1 MTNIIGTVIAV
12 VIGGLLNMVV
22 AVWAEHRRQATLKL
36 NIREPDA
43 ADLILNGSSVGQF
56 RSLKIQV
63 MNVPLG
69 LLGKWMRSPALQAH
83 SLITFHRVADGSEIF
98 GRPMEGRWAN
108 SLQPTPTP
116 IVDTNGNVSLFLH
129 DAERLNAGSRID
141 IYPGESALLD
151 IAVRFQG
158 DTDCYG
164 WNNETYFAQPYGKNP
179 NWRLGS
185 HVFLVKVTVSSTG
198 RKRRGVFRL
207 INDVPYDAFRLE
219 PASQEEIARVS

>member
-1 MTNIIGTVIAV
+1 MTNIIVTIIAV

-22 AVWAEHRRQATLKL
+22 AVWAEHRRQANLRP
-36 NIREPDA
+36 NIREPDD
-43 ADLILNGSSVGQF
+43 ADLLLNGASVGQF

-63 MNVPLG
+63 MNVPSG
-69 LLGKWMRSPALQAH
+69 WLGKWMRSPALQARALV
-83 SLITFHRVADGSEIF
+83 SFHRVADGREIF
-98 GRPMEGRWAN
+98 GRRMEGRWAN

-116 IVDTNGNVSLFLH
+116 VVDTNGNVSLFIH
-129 DAERLNAGSRID
+129 DPERLSAGSRVD

-151 IAVRFQG
+151 VAVRFQG

-179 NWRLGS
+179 SWRLASG
-185 HVFLVKVTVSSTG
+185 VFLVKVTITSTG
-198 RKRRGVFRL
+198 RKCEGVFRL

-219 PASQEEIARVS
+219 PASDGEIARVS